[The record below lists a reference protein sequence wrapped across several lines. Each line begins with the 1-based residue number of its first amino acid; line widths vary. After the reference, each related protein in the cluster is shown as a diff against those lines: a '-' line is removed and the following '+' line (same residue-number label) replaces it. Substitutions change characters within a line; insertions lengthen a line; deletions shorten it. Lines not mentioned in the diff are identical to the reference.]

1 TAFEVCEA
9 LKRGIQS
16 SVPEADIISHP
27 MADGGDGSLGVL
39 SHFLPVQQQTLSTG
53 DALGRKTVSTFFT
66 MAKEENRTSA
76 GGEIP
81 RISTSSHEV
90 LKTEKEGRTYQGY
103 AYIELAEISGLAKL
117 SDAEKN
123 PLETSTFGTGQLMAT
138 AHQLG
143 FNQQYLFLG
152 GSSTHDLG
160 LGIAAA
166 LGFQFL
172 DNHGRA
178 FTPTG
183 GTLGQLRKIIP
194 PDQLLDT
201 DLRITLVCDV
211 ENPLTGPA
219 GAAHTY
225 ALQKGADLPVVQTLE
240 TNTKHAA
247 SILSKFCGRDISQF
261 PGGGAAGGIPAGL
274 SALLDAQIQPG
285 FEFIAETTSLEAQ
298 IKQADLVISGEG
310 RLDRQTLQGKVPAG
324 VASLCQK
331 WDKPLVLVA
340 GENKLGDAANSVFQA
355 RSTYSVLELAS
366 SVPDAM
372 TNAEKY
378 LAKIGQEL
386 LG

>member
-1 TAFEVCEA
+1 MRILLAPDKFKGSLTAFEVCEA

-90 LKTEKEGRTYQGY
+90 LKTEKRDGSAPRISTSSHEVLKTEKEGRTYQGY
-103 AYIELAEISGLAKL
+103 AYIELAETSGLAKL

-123 PLETSTFGTGQLMAT
+123 PLKTSTFGTGQLMAT

-225 ALQKGADLPVVQTLE
+225 ALQKGADLPMVQTLE

-285 FEFIAETTSLEAQ
+285 FEFIAETTSLETQ
-298 IKQADLVISGEG
+298 IKQADLVISG
-310 RLDRQTLQGKVPAG
+310 
-324 VASLCQK
+324 
-331 WDKPLVLVA
+331 
-340 GENKLGDAANSVFQA
+340 
-355 RSTYSVLELAS
+355 
-366 SVPDAM
+366 
-372 TNAEKY
+372 
-378 LAKIGQEL
+378 
-386 LG
+386 